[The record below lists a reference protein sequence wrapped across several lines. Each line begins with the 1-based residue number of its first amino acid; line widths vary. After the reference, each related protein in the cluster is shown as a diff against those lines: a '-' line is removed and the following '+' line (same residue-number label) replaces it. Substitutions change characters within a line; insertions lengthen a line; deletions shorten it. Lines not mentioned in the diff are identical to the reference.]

1 MQAVDVGFSPGRRQI
16 ADLLALCRP
25 PDYGVPYSPHDGVR
39 HTAGDRGAPPRSCAG
54 PWAPQGLCA
63 PKLLVAK
70 AIPLVETPDI
80 MGKFPASAEEIHV
93 TATSRAWPHPPVNV
107 GLVGAGPWARA
118 VHARVLAAGP
128 ETRLTSVW
136 ARRPEAARE
145 TAAPYGAGVAGTFEE
160 LLDGCDAVAFAV
172 PPAVQA
178 DFARRAA
185 KAGKALLLEKPIAL
199 DLPSAQRLVDAV
211 DTAGV
216 VSQLVLTNRYH
227 PATRQFLKTAQG
239 LDVVG
244 ARSCCLSD
252 AFLGGD
258 FATAWRLEHGA
269 LLDIGPH
276 ILDLLDAALGPI
288 VRVRGA
294 GNPRRWFELT
304 CEHASGAVSQAS
316 LSGSVDVERG
326 MTRIELFGRHPQ
338 LVFDS
343 AALDHEES
351 WPVLRREFAMAVRTG
366 KSGELDVHR
375 GLRLQSLMAQ
385 ALES

>member
-1 MQAVDVGFSPGRRQI
+1 MTG
-16 ADLLALCRP
+16 
-25 PDYGVPYSPHDGVR
+25 
-39 HTAGDRGAPPRSCAG
+39 
-54 PWAPQGLCA
+54 
-63 PKLLVAK
+63 
-70 AIPLVETPDI
+70 
-80 MGKFPASAEEIHV
+80 
-93 TATSRAWPHPPVNV
+93 TSQAWPHAPVRV

-128 ETRLTSVW
+128 ETLLTSVW

-145 TAAPYGAGVAGTFEE
+145 TAAPYGAGVAETFEE
-160 LLDGCDAVAFAV
+160 LLDGCEAVAFAV

-178 DFARRAA
+178 ELAAHAA

-199 DLPSAQRLVDAV
+199 DLLSAQRLVDAI
-211 DTAGV
+211 DSAGV

-239 LDVVG
+239 VDAVG
-244 ARSCCLSD
+244 ARSCCLSG

-258 FATAWRLEHGA
+258 FASPWRLEHGA
-269 LLDIGPH
+269 LLDLGPH

-294 GNPRRWFELT
+294 GDVRRWIELT
-304 CEHASGAVSQAS
+304 CEHESGAVSQAS
-316 LSGSVDVERG
+316 LSGSVELERG
-326 MTRIELFGRHPQ
+326 ITRVELFGPHPE

-351 WPVLRREFAMAVRTG
+351 WPVLRREFATGVRTG
-366 KSGELDVHR
+366 RSGALDARR
-375 GLRLQSLMAQ
+375 GLHLQTLMAG